1 MGATIDV
8 LDASERV
15 EVMMVELVME
25 ELTLDKL
32 ETVGTCSV
40 EHTAWAGKEGKTDS
54 LRRGRGRVGFSAVPS
69 ILPSPGKLLAEA
81 AKVVGAAA
89 DTAGA
94 LAGLAA
100 KAAALAAW

>member
-40 EHTAWAGKEGKTDS
+40 EHTAGAGKEEKTAP
-54 LRRGRGRVGFSAVPS
+54 LRRGRGRVGFAAVPS
-69 ILPSPGKLLAEA
+69 I
-81 AKVVGAAA
+81 
-89 DTAGA
+89 
-94 LAGLAA
+94 
-100 KAAALAAW
+100 

>member
-1 MGATIDV
+1 
-8 LDASERV
+8 
-15 EVMMVELVME
+15 MVGLVME

-32 ETVGTCSV
+32 DTLGTCSV
-40 EHTAWAGKEGKTDS
+40 EHTAGAGKEGKTAP
-54 LRRGRGRVGFSAVPS
+54 LRRGRGRVGFAAVPS

-89 DTAGA
+89 GTAGA
-94 LAGLAA
+94 LVGLAA